1 MDSKTL
7 LVTGASRGIGAQT
20 ALLAAQS
27 GWRVAVNFHSNSLAA
42 DAVVRQIRDAGGS
55 AISIQADIGVES
67 DIEKMFAHL
76 DAKWGPIE
84 GLVNNAGIVD
94 FSQRVDQ
101 FSAERLER
109 MMRINVIGPFL
120 CAKEAVLRMST
131 RHGGPGGVIVNVG
144 SAASRLGS
152 PNQYVDYAASKG
164 AIDVMTVGLA
174 KEVASEGIR
183 VNAVR
188 PGVIDTEIHASG
200 GLPHRARDV
209 ASQMPM
215 GRAGTSEEVAN
226 AIVWLLSPSAT
237 YCSGSI
243 LDIAGAR

>member
-1 MDSKTL
+1 
-7 LVTGASRGIGAQT
+7 
-20 ALLAAQS
+20 
-27 GWRVAVNFHSNSLAA
+27 LAA
-42 DAVVRQIRDAGGS
+42 DAVVRQIRETGGS

-67 DIEKMFAHL
+67 EIKQMFDHI
-76 DAKWGPIE
+76 DAKWGSIE

-94 FSQRVDQ
+94 FSQRLDQ
-101 FSAERLER
+101 FSAQRLER

-131 RHGGPGGVIVNVG
+131 RHGGQGGIIVNVG

-152 PNQYVDYAASKG
+152 PHHYVDYAASKG
-164 AIDVMTVGLA
+164 AIDVMTLGLA

-188 PGVIDTEIHASG
+188 PGVIDTQIHASG
-200 GLPHRARDV
+200 GLPDRARDL
-209 ASQMPM
+209 APHMPM
-215 GRAGTSEEVAN
+215 GRVGTSQEVAN
-226 AIVWLLSPSAT
+226 AIVWLLSPSST
-237 YCSGSI
+237 YCNGSI